1 MNLIYFTVTG
11 TNYYY
16 GNEYFK
22 PEIKLQLI
30 KEPDNKADKEA
41 IRVELEGL
49 GKVGYV
55 ANSPHSVVG
64 NSYSAGRLY
73 DKIGDSAEGK
83 VLYVLPQGVLC
94 TLLQREK
101 GEEQEQGEKV

>member
-1 MNLIYFTVTG
+1 MNPIYFTVTG

-41 IRVELEGL
+41 IRVELEG
-49 GKVGYV
+49 V
-55 ANSPHSVVG
+55 H
-64 NSYSAGRLY
+64 
-73 DKIGDSAEGK
+73 
-83 VLYVLPQGVLC
+83 C

>member
-1 MNLIYFTVTG
+1 MNPIYFTVTG

-22 PEIKLQLI
+22 PEMKLQLN

-55 ANSPHSVVG
+55 ATSCKKAVSCETTKRILSSRCCCFKSAAMRSMFLRSMPLVG
-64 NSYSAGRLY
+64 SS
-73 DKIGDSAEGK
+73 K
-83 VLYVLPQGVLC
+83 
-94 TLLQREK
+94 
-101 GEEQEQGEKV
+101 